1 MEMQIVISEG
11 AEQKLAE
18 RTTGKDGFL
27 KLVYD
32 IDGCGC
38 AVNGVPALWLVKELS
53 GDEVEVEANQRC
65 IFMEKDQQVFFAEKM
80 TLDFSVKA
88 NCFQL
93 KSPNEYLNPRL
104 SLVDKTK

>member
-1 MEMQIVISEG
+1 MQIDISEG

-18 RTTGKDGFL
+18 RTTGKDGYL

-32 IDGCGC
+32 IEGCGC
-38 AVNGVPALWLVKELS
+38 AVNGVPALWLVKELV
-53 GDEVEVEANQRC
+53 GDEAEVETANQRS
-65 IFMEKDQQVFFAEKM
+65 IYIEKDQQVFFAEKM